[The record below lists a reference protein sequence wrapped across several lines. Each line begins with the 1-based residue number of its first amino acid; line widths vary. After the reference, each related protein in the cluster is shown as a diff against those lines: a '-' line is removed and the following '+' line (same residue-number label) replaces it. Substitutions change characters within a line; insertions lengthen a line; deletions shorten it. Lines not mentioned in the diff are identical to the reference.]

1 MKILVHITF
10 FIILC
15 VFSSHNAYSLA
26 RPDREFKIFQ
36 FPADQIPR
44 IDGDTSDWNIVPDDY
59 AVGID
64 EVVDL
69 RFGTKVDKKDLDAKV
84 KVGWVK
90 GESRL
95 YFLYEAYD
103 DVWVFDTDN
112 LVNDIFEII
121 VDADLS
127 GGPMQKQLHPESD
140 YVSKE
145 KDARIGD
152 NELHYRMHG
161 VHGQNYHVFT
171 PPGQKDWCFVWGVAR
186 WAKFLPY
193 SNCAYSYNFKHG
205 EGGKLVAE
213 FFITPFDHATAEGSD
228 TAVISTLEEN
238 KIIGLNWG
246 MNDYDNPENRTNTL
260 MDAQFNLS
268 HNEAWYGIGSDL
280 CAFRLMPL
288 EEKYIPKIK
297 AFADFEILDMDKGI
311 VAFKDYSIGKIS
323 KYTWDFGDSTSSNEP
338 NPIHTF
344 KGHGGKHVKFTVE
357 GPEGTAFYSFIYEE
371 IFIK

>member
-1 MKILVHITF
+1 MILIFLITA
-10 FIILC
+10 
-15 VFSSHNAYSLA
+15 VTDSYSLA

-44 IDGDTSDWNIVPDDY
+44 IDGNPSDWDIVPEDY
-59 AVGID
+59 SVGID
-64 EVVDL
+64 GVVDL

-84 KVGWVK
+84 TVGWVK

-127 GGPMQKQLHPESD
+127 GGPLQKQLHHESD
-140 YVSKE
+140 YNLKE
-145 KDARIGD
+145 NEKGNVIGD

-171 PPGQKDWCFVWGVAR
+171 PPGPKDWCFVWGVAR

-205 EGGKLVAE
+205 EGGKLIAE
-213 FFITPFDHATAEGSD
+213 FFITPFDHATAEGPD

-246 MNDYDNPENRTNTL
+246 MNDYDNPENRSNTL

-268 HNEAWYGIGSDL
+268 HNERWYGIGSDL

-288 EEKYIPKIK
+288 EKRFLPKIK
-297 AFADFEILDMDKGI
+297 AFAKFEILDMEKGV
-311 VAFKDYSIGKIS
+311 VAFTDCSIGNVTKR
-323 KYTWDFGDSTSSNEP
+323 TWDFGDSTTSDEP
-338 NPIHTF
+338 SPVHTF
-344 KGHGGKHVKFTVE
+344 KKESGRGAKTVKLTVE
-357 GPEGTAFYSFIYEE
+357 GPDGISYYPFMYEE
-371 IFIK
+371 IFLK